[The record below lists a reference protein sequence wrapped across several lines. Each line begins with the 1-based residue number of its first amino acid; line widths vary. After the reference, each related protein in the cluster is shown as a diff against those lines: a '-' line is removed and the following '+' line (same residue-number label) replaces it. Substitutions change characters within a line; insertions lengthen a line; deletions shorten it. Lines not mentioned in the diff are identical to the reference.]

1 MSSAEGSAS
10 GSLRFK
16 NSSQPAKHR
25 KKRRKVSAWAEEGE
39 ESIPAGRITPPPDIL
54 NPEPIT
60 PPRNGKARKVDEYVF
75 DFDGYDMDQLEHPPG
90 YDSEE
95 DRDTFKDKL
104 FDAMREDEGVDAWE
118 GHFTSGQHWRGKDGT
133 GMYVDEDGIS
143 QSKNGSVSQRIVT
156 ENGVVLTQVV
166 LNKLQGMTDQEYTDH
181 IRTGMWRRTHKEE
194 LARQEEAKRQ
204 QAEKER
210 KAKEDREKRARED
223 AEKRRLVEERARA
236 KTESASRQ
244 TRETYAQAWEKLAS
258 SAPDAVLDENDIPWP
273 VDRASA
279 AVDASSIAT
288 FLLAHIPFEDAR
300 RRKQTLRTAV
310 LAYHPDRF
318 DRYVNKVPE
327 AKDQRKR
334 VRDMGLRISQVLNDL
349 LATIH

>member
-1 MSSAEGSAS
+1 MSSAEG

-25 KKRRKVSAWAEEGE
+25 KKRRKVSAWTEEGDE
-39 ESIPAGRITPPPDIL
+39 TPPADQRITPPPDIV

-95 DRDTFKDKL
+95 ERDTFKDKL
-104 FDAMREDEGVDAWE
+104 FNAMREDEGVDAWE
-118 GHFTSGQHWRGKDGT
+118 GHFSSGRH
-133 GMYVDEDGIS
+133 VDKDGIS

-166 LNKLQGMTDQEYTDH
+166 LNKLQGMTDEEYTEH
-181 IRTGMWRRTHKEE
+181 IRHGMWRRTHKEE
-194 LARQEEAKRQ
+194 MARQEEAKRI
-204 QAEKER
+204 QAEKDR
-210 KAKEDREKRARED
+210 KAKEDRERRARED
-223 AEKRRLVEERARA
+223 AEKRRLADERARA

-244 TRETYAQAWEKLAS
+244 TRETYAQLWEKLAS
-258 SAPDAVLDENDIPWP
+258 SAPDATLTENDIPWP
-273 VDRASA
+273 VDRSSAS
-279 AVDASSIAT
+279 VDASSIAT

-334 VRDMGLRISQVLNDL
+334 VRDMGLRISQILNDL